1 MKNRFKAA
9 SLAVMVITFLA
20 FLLTAGSKPV
30 HALQPP
36 SPGEIEKYKAD
47 GTYAE
52 RLDRALKLGN
62 HKMKTDVL
70 EEANRNIKR
79 LYMKAQGQ
87 AYDQRAL
94 YDTPPSWKSSFPSA
108 GNPRLL
114 VFLVDFP
121 DCPHTKDQTVQEVES
136 KMFGIGDPSLYPYES
151 LSEYYYRSS
160 YGKLNITGEVL
171 GWYTAKN
178 KRSYYEEF
186 GDGEGEGMDVLVKEI
201 FRHYE
206 AEGYDFSK
214 YDNNNDGVIDGF
226 YIKWTGKDSGWS
238 GFWWAVQSNF
248 EDNRFSVSGKKL
260 DYFCFSWYSNEEQ
273 EGLAGYAPLTD
284 IHEMGHLLGL
294 PDYYDYDEDIG
305 PNGGIGGLDIMD
317 SCYGDHNCF
326 SKFVLGWLEPDIIPS
341 GAKNI
346 NLQPTGTSPGAVLIM
361 PDAKSSPFGYEFFM
375 AQYRKRSAGNDPGSD
390 VMAPYK
396 PYPADGLIIWHVD
409 TTTGSDGETL
419 YNNSDTE
426 HKLLRLM
433 EADGL
438 EDIEQGSGEA
448 DAGDFYLPPKWF
460 GPDTFPNSHD
470 YKNKDTEIIINQ
482 LTDPGDNM
490 GAVFSIG
497 SQEIIIPILPGYEHW
512 EAQETQDLRK
522 PWSIKFN
529 KHVDATG
536 VSEYIFITDA
546 TNQKINT
553 TVTVDSD
560 TVTITPESDYNVD
573 QQYRLYISQG
583 IRSAKGIALK
593 KAIAMTFS
601 CTKV

>member
-9 SLAVMVITFLA
+9 SLAVVVITFLA

-52 RLDRALKLGN
+52 RLDRVLKHGN
-62 HKMKTDVL
+62 HKLKTDVL

-79 LYMKAQGQ
+79 LYMKARGQ
-87 AYDQRAL
+87 AYDQRVVHEI
-94 YDTPPSWKSSFPSA
+94 PPSWKSSFPSV
-108 GNPRLL
+108 GNPQLL

-121 DCPHTKDQTVQEVES
+121 DYPHAEDQTVQEVES
-136 KMFGIGDPSLYPYES
+136 KMFGAGDPSLYPYEN
-151 LSEYYYRSS
+151 LSAYHRRSS

-171 GWYTAKN
+171 GWYRAAHE
-178 KRSYYEEF
+178 RSYYEEF
-186 GDGEGEGMDVLVKEI
+186 EDEGMDILIKEI
-201 FRHYE
+201 FQHYE
-206 AEGYDFSK
+206 AGGYDFSK
-214 YDNNNDGVIDGF
+214 YDNNSDGVIDGF
-226 YIKWTGKDSGWS
+226 YIKWTGPDSGWG

-248 EDNRFSVSGKKL
+248 TDNSFSVSGKKL
-260 DYFCFSWYSNEEQ
+260 NYYCFSWYSNEEQ
-273 EGLAGYAPLTD
+273 DELAGYAPRTD

-317 SCYGDHNCF
+317 SSYGDHNCF
-326 SKFVLGWLEPDIIPS
+326 SKFVLGWLEPDIVAT

-346 NLQPTGTSPGAVLIM
+346 NLQPSGSSPDAVLIM
-361 PDAKSSPFGYEFFM
+361 PDAKSTPFGYEFFM
-375 AQYRKRSAGNDPGSD
+375 AQYRKRSAGNDPGSN
-390 VMAPYK
+390 VMATYK

-438 EDIEQGSGEA
+438 EDIEQGSGEG
-448 DAGDFYLPPKWF
+448 DAGDFYLPPNWF
-460 GPDTFPNSHD
+460 GPDTSPNSFD
-470 YKNKDTEIIINQ
+470 YKNRDTGIIINQ
-482 LTDPGDNM
+482 LTDPGEDM

-497 SQEIIIPILPGYEHW
+497 SQEVPFLPGYEDW
-512 EAQETQDLRK
+512 GAKDTQDLRK
-522 PWSIKFN
+522 TWSIRFN
-529 KHVDATG
+529 KPVDATG
-536 VSEYIFITDA
+536 VNEYIFITDA
-546 TNQKINT
+546 NNQKINT

-573 QQYRLYISQG
+573 QQYRLYICQS
-583 IRSAKGIALK
+583 IRSTEGICLK
-593 KAIAMTFS
+593 KAIVMPFS
-601 CTKV
+601 CVRV